1 MEMVFREEYLNLA
14 RGVVKFKTIFFFK
27 LHCCRSQKKCAIG
40 RIKRAVIG
48 YCFKV
53 GVSFG

>member
-1 MEMVFREEYLNLA
+1 MKMFFKKEYLKLA
-14 RGVVKFKTIFFFK
+14 RGVVKFKTNLFFK
-27 LHCCRSQKKCAIG
+27 LYCCRSQKVCAIG
-40 RIKRAVIG
+40 RIKCAVIG